1 MLQPFA
7 HEKSKRLL
15 RLKHASNGVHVMKM
29 IELVLIL
36 DVTGTI
42 KFPGP
47 LCFHIESE
55 KSWVVSMVV
64 YVIVVVW

>member
-1 MLQPFA
+1 MFLLQPFA

-15 RLKHASNGVHVMKM
+15 RLKLASNGVYVMKM

-47 LCFHIESE
+47 LCFP
-55 KSWVVSMVV
+55 
-64 YVIVVVW
+64 Y